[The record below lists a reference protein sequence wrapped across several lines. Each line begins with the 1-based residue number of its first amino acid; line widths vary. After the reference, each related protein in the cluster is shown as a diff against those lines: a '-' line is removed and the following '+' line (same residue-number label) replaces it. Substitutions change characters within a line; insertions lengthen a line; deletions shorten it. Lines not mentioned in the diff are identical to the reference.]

1 MSDGRSPFSIAS
13 DFSQLVLFASGIG
26 ITPSLGVLGRY
37 RGNRFGGFRVKF
49 LVWATRSAAMLKF
62 FAPLLSDAQV
72 ATVYYTGK
80 PRLTDAEK
88 KAIEAHGMVDGV
100 QKIFVHQRR
109 PNLVEVFARTI
120 KAFEG
125 VAEATSARGDS
136 ARGGFSPVR
145 SVEEI
150 DPALRATW
158 AGLYCGGSKKIEN
171 MLETAAKEWGV
182 GWQAEL
188 FDW

>member
-1 MSDGRSPFSIAS
+1 MPCNA
-13 DFSQLVLFASGIG
+13 
-26 ITPSLGVLGRY
+26 
-37 RGNRFGGFRVKF
+37 RFLELADV
-49 LVWATRSAAMLKF
+49 VC
-62 FAPLLSDAQV
+62 
-72 ATVYYTGK
+72 
-80 PRLTDAEK
+80 

>member
-1 MSDGRSPFSIAS
+1 
-13 DFSQLVLFASGIG
+13 
-26 ITPSLGVLGRY
+26 
-37 RGNRFGGFRVKF
+37 
-49 LVWATRSAAMLKF
+49 MLKF
-62 FAPLLSDAQV
+62 FARSSSDAQV

-109 PNLVEVFARTI
+109 PNLVEAFARTI

-125 VAEATSARGDS
+125 VAEASQSARGDS
-136 ARGGFSPVR
+136 GRGGVNPVR

-150 DPALRATW
+150 DRPRSARRGRASLLRRLEEDREHARD
-158 AGLYCGGSKKIEN
+158 GGE
-171 MLETAAKEWGV
+171 GV
-182 GWQAEL
+182 GGGVAGASSSTGRGEGCSAASAALTSQIT
-188 FDW
+188 

>member
-1 MSDGRSPFSIAS
+1 
-13 DFSQLVLFASGIG
+13 
-26 ITPSLGVLGRY
+26 
-37 RGNRFGGFRVKF
+37 
-49 LVWATRSAAMLKF
+49 MLKF
-62 FAPLLSDAQV
+62 FAPFSDAQV
-72 ATVYYTGK
+72 ATVMTGK

-88 KAIEAHGMVDGV
+88 KTIEAHGMVDGV

-145 SVEEI
+145 SVETTGAPR
-150 DPALRATW
+150 DVAAH
-158 AGLYCGGSKKIEN
+158 CGGSKKIEN
-171 MLETAAKEWGV
+171 MLEAAAKECG
-182 GWQAEL
+182 GWQPSSSTGRRGAGRPAAL
-188 FDW
+188 TSQIT